1 VGFLERTEWDGDLTC
16 AGIGSGSRAAAP
28 PASTGLS
35 SQIPQRPP
43 TRPLTASPP
52 PPPASPPG
60 PAGVGDSAS
69 CRSLRIAE
77 LGDLERQGLR
87 GLWGGGWKSRAED
100 VVQRTMRRRRDGK
113 FCWGTVSQLV

>member
-43 TRPLTASPP
+43 TTPLTASPPPP

-60 PAGVGDSAS
+60 PAGVGASAS
-69 CRSLRIAE
+69 CRSLRITE
-77 LGDLERQGLR
+77 LRDLERQGLGGLGRRVEKSCSGR
-87 GLWGGGWKSRAED
+87 GGDEGMESSAGALSHSS
-100 VVQRTMRRRRDGK
+100 
-113 FCWGTVSQLV
+113 FS